1 MKWKKAV
8 ALSLAAMMA
17 LGAAGCGDKEAGGGT
32 KLPGGARRIRQ

>member
-17 LGAAGCGDKEAGGGT
+17 LGAAGCGDKEAGGAQSSQEA
-32 KLPGGARRIRQ
+32 PGESGG